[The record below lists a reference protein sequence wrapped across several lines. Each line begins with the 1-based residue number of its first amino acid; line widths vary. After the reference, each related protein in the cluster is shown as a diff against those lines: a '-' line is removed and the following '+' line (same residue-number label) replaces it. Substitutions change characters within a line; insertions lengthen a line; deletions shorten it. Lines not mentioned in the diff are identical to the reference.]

1 MRDNELGLKISL
13 NGLKKE
19 AGDENQSILTQ
30 KKRGHI
36 APLL

>member
-19 AGDENQSILTQ
+19 EGDEDQSILTQ
-30 KKRGHI
+30 KKKGGI
-36 APLL
+36 